1 MTQSTI
7 ISGEDEFL
15 YQQVAERIESL
26 IYGHVL
32 KAGDKLISVRALSR
46 EQGISM
52 STAYKAYSE
61 LEMRGL
67 IEARPKSGYYVKYIP
82 SQLPRI
88 EEVKEQG
95 LTLKKMDVQE
105 MITLVFKNLSQSGVI
120 RLSLAAPDV
129 SLLPL
134 AKLNKSLIEVVRQSP
149 TGCVHYENIQGN
161 VLLRQ
166 QIARLAFNWDGNIS
180 GEDVVTTQGCME
192 SLVFCLKAVT
202 EPGDTVAIES
212 PTYFGIFNVIQSL
225 GLKVI
230 EIPTHPEHGISLEQL
245 EKAIKRIKI
254 KACLFATN
262 FSNPTGYL
270 MPDKNKKKLVELLA
284 DKNIPLI
291 EDDIYGELYFGKQR
305 PRNCKSYD
313 KKGLVLLCS
322 SISKSLAPGYRVG
335 WCIPG
340 KFTQKVINIKLMHTV
355 STATPTQ
362 AAIGHFFEIGRFDL
376 HMRHLRK
383 ALHTQCLL
391 YSQAISE
398 YFPANT
404 KITRPKGGYVLWV
417 QLHKRVNAFQLFQQ
431 AIEQNISIAPGQLFS
446 SDARFTNYIRISFG
460 MPYSEE
466 IDRSLKTVGRLAKK
480 LSEKK

>member
-15 YQQVAERIESL
+15 YQQVAERIETL
-26 IYGHVL
+26 IYNGVL
-32 KAGDKLISVRALSR
+32 KTGNKLISVRALSR

-192 SLVFCLKAVT
+192 SLVFCRKAVT
-202 EPGDTVAIES
+202 EPGDTGAIES
-212 PTYFGIFNVIQSL
+212 PT
-225 GLKVI
+225 
-230 EIPTHPEHGISLEQL
+230 
-245 EKAIKRIKI
+245 
-254 KACLFATN
+254 
-262 FSNPTGYL
+262 
-270 MPDKNKKKLVELLA
+270 
-284 DKNIPLI
+284 
-291 EDDIYGELYFGKQR
+291 
-305 PRNCKSYD
+305 
-313 KKGLVLLCS
+313 
-322 SISKSLAPGYRVG
+322 
-335 WCIPG
+335 
-340 KFTQKVINIKLMHTV
+340 
-355 STATPTQ
+355 
-362 AAIGHFFEIGRFDL
+362 
-376 HMRHLRK
+376 
-383 ALHTQCLL
+383 
-391 YSQAISE
+391 
-398 YFPANT
+398 
-404 KITRPKGGYVLWV
+404 
-417 QLHKRVNAFQLFQQ
+417 
-431 AIEQNISIAPGQLFS
+431 
-446 SDARFTNYIRISFG
+446 
-460 MPYSEE
+460 
-466 IDRSLKTVGRLAKK
+466 
-480 LSEKK
+480 

>member
-1 MTQSTI
+1 M
-7 ISGEDEFL
+7 
-15 YQQVAERIESL
+15 
-26 IYGHVL
+26 
-32 KAGDKLISVRALSR
+32 
-46 EQGISM
+46 
-52 STAYKAYSE
+52 
-61 LEMRGL
+61 
-67 IEARPKSGYYVKYIP
+67 
-82 SQLPRI
+82 
-88 EEVKEQG
+88 
-95 LTLKKMDVQE
+95 
-105 MITLVFKNLSQSGVI
+105 
-120 RLSLAAPDV
+120 
-129 SLLPL
+129 
-134 AKLNKSLIEVVRQSP
+134 
-149 TGCVHYENIQGN
+149 
-161 VLLRQ
+161 
-166 QIARLAFNWDGNIS
+166 
-180 GEDVVTTQGCME
+180 
-192 SLVFCLKAVT
+192 
-202 EPGDTVAIES
+202 
-212 PTYFGIFNVIQSL
+212 IQSL

-230 EIPTHPEHGISLEQL
+230 EIPTHPEHGISLDQL